1 MPAARMPAAP
11 MPTARMPAARMLV
24 HLAPFCKEGG
34 PDIKRGPAGHD
45 AGRPIKRRPRAPH
58 PLINLVLW
66 PKSVSLEYNSAV
78 GLGGGSYYS
87 QGTPCATGP
96 RLAGSCKLYSRGL
109 GVSTGIPRQELGGA
123 AVAPPPLSGSV
134 SGS

>member
-1 MPAARMPAAP
+1 
-11 MPTARMPAARMLV
+11 ML
-24 HLAPFCKEGG
+24 AGRYRGG
-34 PDIKRGPAGHD
+34 PERAAGG
-45 AGRPIKRRPRAPH
+45 GRLACTPH

-66 PKSVSLEYNSAV
+66 PKTVSLEYNSAV

-109 GVSTGIPRQELGGA
+109 GVGGA
-123 AVAPPPLSGSV
+123 AVAPPPLTGSV
-134 SGS
+134 SGSKGPDPPLGAEVALQSPCLRIREERGTRARIPR

>member
-1 MPAARMPAAP
+1 
-11 MPTARMPAARMLV
+11 ML
-24 HLAPFCKEGG
+24 AGRKRGG
-34 PDIKRGPAGHD
+34 PERAAGG
-45 AGRPIKRRPRAPH
+45 GRLACTPH

-66 PKSVSLEYNSAV
+66 PKTVSLEYNSAV

-109 GVSTGIPRQELGGA
+109 GDSTGIPRYELVALQSPRAHCLDQWRGA
-123 AVAPPPLSGSV
+123 RDRIPR
-134 SGS
+134 